1 MASPPSNQTMRT
13 TIETHYATFGINNI
27 DAGTQAFIKQKA
39 AIDDASDR
47 LSDYSKKMVQND
59 FIQRRQE
66 AEARGV
72 KLGKQR
78 AEVVEVIPVDVD
90 PKTGATKSGIKV
102 KGIIMERM
110 TDEIRDAAA
119 ARISGAQARSG
130 FRAKAGAF
138 ETLRNIYQGMLGGPN
153 ASGAN
158 TQLQMLDDLKAAYLS
173 GNEAER
179 ANVSPFVNFLNKN
192 RKLLRRFAR
201 GAFADIRGEISQ
213 GLAVGDVIGAVGKM
227 ERADVDVSVVKEE
240 RDRDKALKDLKD
252 TLLKQLARL
261 VPLESS
267 KAPSNLAGPIT
278 PSALQLQQAALA
290 NLINDP
296 TVSVEDKRAQVES
309 LKENV
314 DELEK
319 ATKGYESAAKAIKQL
334 EEMATKLGNAF
345 YRAQIQNPALAGAS
359 PRLFAKQADTELF
372 QEMARRASGGKGV
385 GFEKAKDLVSQGMDV
400 AKEAKKAID
409 QEIEDLRKSAYNER
423 ASVHRE
429 ELTRRY
435 ARHPQG
441 RSLARQMLSHLD
453 DASRARDR
461 GATDEATLADA
472 KAASDQAKLESID
485 KQIARDR
492 FVRMRQYGAI
502 ARFGRGVAD
511 PIAAAYSG
519 GTAGLGESSVGL
531 IGTLGQFSTNMAM
544 PHLIRNGFANSS
556 WSARAG
562 FIGGIALAGAGAVAS
577 AAYGRGSSV
586 LDRADA
592 SSANF
597 LPAYEGFATANR
609 AELMGTF
616 TAEQHR
622 EMQEKAMLQFDD
634 DASNSGLANYLLGP
648 LGYADSLTDLQDAQA
663 RARRRSSAQGGP
675 NLSDEEQAAYSQ
687 LMRQR
692 VQEQLFSTFG
702 QGKGNVSREQIGE
715 ALSASGRGFG
725 TEFDVG
731 VRPEGMTAEM
741 FGAGSA
747 ASYANMRGLSVASIA
762 RLSALQPRFGV
773 TNYSQIPG
781 LVGAGG
787 FGFRGGARD
796 SFIDTINERVS
807 SAALSGETPEL
818 AMRNRLYQGA
828 VDAGGNKEQ
837 LANAYASSI
846 GNMGDFRRGLF
857 KGAADFS
864 KKLMLIKA
872 VSTGGS
878 LQAADDLL
886 ANQGAGFTEMDRLND
901 AMRTSSF
908 MADAEMRYEGLSSKT
923 REALKASAMSG
934 GGTVNEEPVTPE
946 SYFNRGQDVAA
957 SEADAASERSVSE
970 KRDMANVTASF
981 DKATSRFANAVQRFA
996 AGILR

>member
-1 MASPPSNQTMRT
+1 MRT

-39 AIDDASDR
+39 AIDDANDR
-47 LSDYSKKMVQND
+47 LADYSKLVVQND
-59 FIQRRQE
+59 FILRRQE

-72 KLGKQR
+72 RLGKQK
-78 AEVVEVIPVDVD
+78 AEVVEVVPVVTD
-90 PKTGATKSGIKV
+90 PKTGAVKAGIKV

-110 TDEIRDAAA
+110 PDEIRDAAA
-119 ARISGAQARSG
+119 ARISGAQTRSG
-130 FRAKAGAF
+130 FRSKAGAF
-138 ETLRNIYQGMLGGPN
+138 ETLRDIYQGMLGGPN
-153 ASGAN
+153 ASAAAA
-158 TQLQMLDDLKAAYLS
+158 QLQNLDDLKAAYLA
-173 GNEAER
+173 GNEAEK

-201 GAFADIRGEISQ
+201 GAFAGIRDEIGQS
-213 GLAVGDVIGAVGKM
+213 LAVGDVIGAVGKM
-227 ERADVDVSVVKEE
+227 DRADVDASVTREE
-240 RDRDKALKDLKD
+240 RDRDKALKDLRD

-261 VPLESS
+261 LPLDSS
-267 KAPSNLAGPIT
+267 KAPANIAGAIT
-278 PSALQLQQAALA
+278 SGAIRAQHTALA

-296 TVSVEDKRAQVES
+296 DVSVEDKRAQVGA

-334 EEMATKLGNAF
+334 EEIVTKMGNTF
-345 YRAQIQNPALAGAS
+345 YRAQVQNPALAGGS
-359 PRLFAKQADTELF
+359 PALFATKARNELW
-372 QEMARRASGGKGV
+372 QEEALRASGGKGI
-385 GFEKAKDLVSQGMDV
+385 GFEKAKDLVNQGIDA
-400 AKEAKKAID
+400 AKEARKTIE

-461 GATDEATLADA
+461 GATDEAALADA
-472 KAASDQAKLESID
+472 KAAMDQAKLESID
-485 KQIARDR
+485 KQISRDR

-502 ARFGRGVAD
+502 ARFGRGIAD
-511 PIAAAYSG
+511 PFAAAYSG
-519 GTAGLGESSVGL
+519 GVAGLGESSVGFV
-531 IGTLGQFSTNMAM
+531 GTLGQFSTNMAM
-544 PHLIRNGFANSS
+544 PHLIRNGWRNSS
-556 WSARAG
+556 GFAQAG
-562 FIGGIALAGAGAVAS
+562 FLGGIALAGLGAVAS

-592 SSANF
+592 SAGNF
-597 LPAYEGFATANR
+597 LPAYEGFATANQ
-609 AELMGTF
+609 AELMGAF

-634 DASNSGLANYLLGP
+634 DAKSSGLANYLLGP
-648 LGYADSLTDLQDAQA
+648 FGYADSANDFLRAQSRA
-663 RARRRSSAQGGP
+663 RARTSAAGGAD
-675 NLSDEEQAAYSQ
+675 LSDEEKAAYAQ

-702 QGKGNVSREQIGE
+702 QGRGNVSREQIGE
-715 ALSASGRGFG
+715 AISASGRGFG
-725 TEFDVG
+725 TEFNVG
-731 VRPEGMTAEM
+731 ARPEGMTAEM

-747 ASYANMRGLSVASIA
+747 ASYANMRGLSVASVA
-762 RLSALQPRFGV
+762 RLSALEARFGV

-787 FGFRGGARD
+787 FGFRAGARD

-807 SAALSGETPEL
+807 AAALSGETPEL

-828 VDAGGNKEQ
+828 VNAGGNKEQ

-872 VSTGGS
+872 ISTGGS

-886 ANQGAGFTEMDRLND
+886 AEQGAGFTEMDRLND
-901 AMRTSSF
+901 AMRISPF
-908 MADAEMRYEGLSSKT
+908 MADAEMRYEGLSRKT

-934 GGTVNEEPVTPE
+934 GGAVTDEPVTPE
-946 SYFNRGQDVAA
+946 SYFNRGTDVAA
-957 SEADAASERSVSE
+957 SEADAASERTTSE

-981 DKATSRFANAVQRFA
+981 DKATSRFASAVQRFT